1 MFLMMRRP
9 LLLLLAI
16 LLALPAYAQEAQR
29 PLPEEVAFARLAPEL
44 RAMLAHLSPGE
55 ALRQVEFARQNLIA
69 LGQPSPTREQM
80 RRTVQAVLSP
90 GGGYTVESAPVGETP
105 LPPLSPLVAP
115 PPPVLGR

>member
-1 MFLMMRRP
+1 MRR
-9 LLLLLAI
+9 LLLLAAC
-16 LLALPAYAQEAQR
+16 LALPADAQQAQR

-44 RAMLAHLSPGE
+44 QAMLGHLSPGE

-69 LGQPSPTREQM
+69 LGQPNPSREQM
-80 RRTVQAVLSP
+80 RSTVQILISPSYAVS
-90 GGGYTVESAPVGETP
+90 GSAGETP